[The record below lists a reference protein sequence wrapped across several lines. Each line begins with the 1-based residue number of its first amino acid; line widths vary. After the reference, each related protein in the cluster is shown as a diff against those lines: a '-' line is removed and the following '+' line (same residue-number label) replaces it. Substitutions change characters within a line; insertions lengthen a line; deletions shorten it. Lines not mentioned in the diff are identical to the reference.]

1 MNLILHVRYAYTY
14 CIFNI
19 RLLNFKGRSRME
31 IKAVLSSIDFDYA
44 QAHVTSI
51 IRLFNNNYEKK
62 RVIHWMIENM
72 QKKKRNIL
80 QFHIEKKI
88 YIYIE
93 MLKMK
98 NINKKVL
105 HVKLTFFYL
114 RIKIYRQ
121 IWSIVQFSCTNFT
134 SLHDPSYATIQHI
147 LFFFFFTTG
156 EISNTREMFT

>member
-1 MNLILHVRYAYTY
+1 MCYT
-14 CIFNI
+14 
-19 RLLNFKGRSRME
+19 LNNREHAK
-31 IKAVLSSIDFDYA
+31 K
-44 QAHVTSI
+44 
-51 IRLFNNNYEKK
+51 EKK
-62 RVIHWMIENM
+62 YFTIPHR
-72 QKKKRNIL
+72 KK
-80 QFHIEKKI
+80 KKI

-98 NINKKVL
+98 NIYKKVL